1 MFDTE
6 DSEDPEDAAG
16 VTVTG
21 GTAGMNSNSV
31 TLTGDA
37 EGVVYW
43 YFGCEGASYTYETL
57 KSEIESEYGNF
68 TEMTTGK
75 SPYDYQMK
83 YHYGNTTLPAED
95 EDILEFFYN
104 RLHEDCTDHVMSASR
119 VHSGVAVQVDFSGLH
134 ERSNYVFGAY
144 ITNGLSTTS
153 VGEVETVS
161 FTTTAGGGLKDLT
174 LTLDFDVAE
183 TKGDEF
189 VDLIAVTLGIN
200 PKWVYNQ

>member
-1 MFDTE
+1 MFDAE

-16 VTVTG
+16 MTVTG
-21 GTAGMNSNSV
+21 GTADMNSNSV
-31 TLTGDA
+31 TVTGDA

-83 YHYGNTTLPAED
+83 YHYGNTTLPAD
-95 EDILEFFYN
+95 EDILEFFYD

-119 VHSGVAVQVDFSGLH
+119 VHNGVPVQIDFSGLH

-144 ITNGLSTTS
+144 ITNGLSTPT
-153 VGEVETVS
+153 VEDVETVS
-161 FTTTAGGGLKDLT
+161 FTTTAGGGLKKLT
-174 LTLDFDVAE
+174 LTLDFNVAE
-183 TKGDEF
+183 TKGADF
-189 VDLIAVTLGIN
+189 VDLIAATLGIN
-200 PKWVYNQ
+200 PKWVYNP